1 MQKEVVMERLVVTK
15 RRLALALVL
24 VALCAALGAAAATAT
39 PTKSSAVATH
49 EGTPGHGQLWKQFVA
64 SLKGR
69 YSGKTLHVISI
80 NDPFVPAFQTIGRS
94 FKSLTGANVVV
105 DSFPYDAVYQKELLA
120 CKQHSKTYDVIV
132 FDVPW
137 TQAFVPCTDHLNSRL
152 AKEKPALIEYND
164 FFPVMRQAVDWRGQT
179 IGLPFAPYFVL
190 QHYNTKY
197 YSALGL
203 KPAKTLTQMIANAK
217 AATKSSKFRSVYG
230 IAMNNQAGSAVG
242 QAFFEYIYNF
252 PGGKPFAS
260 MFPGSKNPYA
270 DMTPMFASKQGLAV
284 INLFKQLLPYQPP
297 GALNIAWGDRQGYF
311 NTGKIAAVNQW
322 DVTTPSASD
331 PKTSTVVGS
340 YATAPFPTNGK
351 LVTQVGGW
359 SMGINKYGT
368 QKDLTWDFMKWFT
381 SPETSVQ
388 FALAGGFPPR
398 TSSLSNKALA
408 SKYPW
413 YKTLKQVIPTAFA
426 DCRPRITESFDI
438 INTLGTYIS
447 KALTGSMTPKAAM
460 LAADRQ
466 IGTMLKKRG
475 YKVRSLSS

>member
-1 MQKEVVMERLVVTK
+1 MQRLTARK
-15 RRLALALVL
+15 RRLALAVAL
-24 VALCAALGAAAATAT
+24 VALGVVLGTTAAIAT
-39 PTKSSAVATH
+39 PTTSGAVGARQA
-49 EGTPGHGQLWKQFVA
+49 GPGHGQLWKQFVA
-64 SLKGR
+64 SVKGH

-80 NDPFVPAFQTIGRS
+80 NDPFVPAFQKMGQA

-105 DSFPYDAVYQKELLA
+105 DSYGYDAVYQKELLA

-137 TQAFVPCTDHLNSRL
+137 TQAFVPCTDHLNARL
-152 AKEKPALIEYND
+152 AKEKPALIAYND
-164 FFPVMRQAVDWRGQT
+164 FFPVMRTAVDWRGQT

-203 KPAKTLTQMIANAK
+203 KPAKTLTQMVANAK
-217 AATKSSKFRSVYG
+217 AANKSSKFGSVYG
-230 IAMNNQAGSAVG
+230 VAMNNQAGSAVG
-242 QAFFEYIYNF
+242 QAFFEYIYNY

-260 MFPGSKNPYA
+260 MYPGSKNAYA

-284 INLFKQLLPYQPP
+284 INLFKQLLSYEPP
-297 GALNIAWGDRQGYF
+297 GALKIAWGDRQSYF
-311 NTGKIAAVNQW
+311 NTGKIALVNQW

-340 YATAPFPTNGK
+340 FATAPFPTNGK

-368 QKDLTWDFMKWFT
+368 QKKLAWDFMKWFT
-381 SPETSVQ
+381 SPKTSVQ

-398 TSSLSNKALA
+398 TSSLSSKALL
-408 SKYPW
+408 SKYTW

-460 LAADRQ
+460 LAADRA
-466 IGTMLKKRG
+466 IGTMLKKHG
-475 YKVRSLSS
+475 YKVTSLTG

>member
-1 MQKEVVMERLVVTK
+1 MRRVGST
-15 RRLALALVL
+15 RRLLA
-24 VALCAALGAAAATAT
+24 VAGAVAAAAALGMTVATAA
-39 PTKSSAVATH
+39 PMKSSAVGARQAS
-49 EGTPGHGQLWKQFVA
+49 PGHAQLWSKFVA

-69 YSGKTLHVISI
+69 YSGKTLHVITI
-80 NDPFVPAFQTIGRS
+80 NDPFVPAFQTMGNA
-94 FKSLTGANVVV
+94 FKSLTGASVVV
-105 DSFPYDAVYQKELLA
+105 DSYPYDAVYQKELLA

-152 AKEKPALIEYND
+152 AKEKPALIEYKD
-164 FFPVMRQAVDWRGQT
+164 FFPVMRQAVDWHGQT

-190 QHYNTKY
+190 QHYNTKIF
-197 YSALGL
+197 SALGL
-203 KPAKTLTQMIANAK
+203 KPAKTLTQLVANAK
-217 AATKSSKFRSVYG
+217 AANKSSKFPNVYG

-242 QAFFEYIYNF
+242 QAFFEYIYNY

-260 MFPGSKNPYA
+260 MYPGSKDPYA

-284 INLFKQLLPYQPP
+284 INLFKQLLPHEPP
-297 GALNIAWGDRQGYF
+297 GALNIAWGDRQSDF
-311 NTGKIAAVNQW
+311 NTGKVAVVNQW

-331 PKTSTVVGS
+331 PKASTVVDS
-340 YATAPFPTNGK
+340 HATAPFPTNGK

-368 QKDLTWDFMKWFT
+368 QKDLAWDFMKWFT

-398 TSSLSNKALA
+398 TSSLSNRQLL
-408 SKYPW
+408 SKYAW

-426 DCRPRITESFDI
+426 DCRPRISESFDI

-460 LAADRQ
+460 LAADRAV
-466 IGTMLKKRG
+466 GTMLKKRG
-475 YKVRSLSS
+475 YKVRSLTS

>member
-1 MQKEVVMERLVVTK
+1 MRRMAARK
-15 RRLALALVL
+15 RHLALA
-24 VALCAALGAAAATAT
+24 VAVVAVGAALGAAAATAT
-39 PTKSSAVATH
+39 PTKSSAVSSRHQA
-49 EGTPGHGQLWKQFVA
+49 GPGHAQLWNQFVA

-69 YSGKTLHVISI
+69 YSGKTLHVITIS
-80 NDPFVPAFQTIGRS
+80 DPFVPAFQAMGKA
-94 FKSLTGANVVV
+94 FKSLTGASVVA
-105 DSFPYDAVYQKELLA
+105 DSYSYDAVYQKELLA
-120 CKQHSKTYDVIV
+120 CKQRSKTYDVIV

-152 AKEKPALIEYND
+152 AKEKLALIQYND
-164 FFPVMRQAVDWRGQT
+164 FFPVMRQAVDWHGQT

-203 KPAKTLTQMIANAK
+203 KPAKTLTQMVANAK
-217 AATKSSKFRSVYG
+217 AATKSSKFPNVYG
-230 IAMNNQAGSAVG
+230 VAMNNQAGSAVG
-242 QAFFEYIYNF
+242 QAFFEYIYNY

-260 MFPGSKNPYA
+260 MYPGSKDPYA

-297 GALNIAWGDRQGYF
+297 GALNIAWGDRQVDF

-331 PKTSTVVGS
+331 PKTSTVVDS
-340 YATAPFPTNGK
+340 HATAAFPTNGK

-368 QKDLTWDFMKWFT
+368 QKDMAWDFMKWFT

-398 TSSLSNKALA
+398 TSSLSNKALLG
-408 SKYPW
+408 KYPW

-426 DCRPRITESFDI
+426 DCRPRITESFAI

-447 KALTGSMTPKAAM
+447 KALTGEMTPKAAM
-460 LAADRQ
+460 LAADRE

-475 YKVRSLSS
+475 YKVRSLSD